1 MLLAGVQD
9 LKTGFQPKLVP
20 AGFRPG
26 TCWNDEGG
34 ILSFVVTLRVM
45 GVRGKDMRFLKT

>member
-9 LKTGFQPKLVP
+9 LKKTGFQPRLVP

-26 TCWNDEGG
+26 TCWNDEGR
-34 ILSFVVTLRVM
+34 ISRFVVTTEVM
-45 GVRGKDMRFLKT
+45 RAREFDRRKA